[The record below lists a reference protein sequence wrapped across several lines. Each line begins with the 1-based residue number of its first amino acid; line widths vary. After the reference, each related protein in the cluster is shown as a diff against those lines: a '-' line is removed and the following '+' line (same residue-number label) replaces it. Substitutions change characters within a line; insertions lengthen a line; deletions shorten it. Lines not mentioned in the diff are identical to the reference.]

1 MAQADPWDA
10 VSVPV
15 GQAPTAPAPPRA
27 GGVTTRTLIQLPDPN
42 EAADNA
48 RADRSEARQQ
58 ANSTFRTMTDAEAKA
73 MGLPAGGVYQINGL
87 GEVKTV
93 KAAPSSNPADATE
106 GERKAAAF
114 LIRALGSNR
123 RFEQAGVGPRSLIG
137 QTLKDTFPN
146 ATNYFTDGERQAA
159 ESAQDEFIAA
169 SLRQDSGAAIPEEE
183 LERQRRIYFPMPGDG
198 PEVLEQKRQARLR
211 AIAGLEQS
219 AGRLL
224 EPTLAEFGAQAP
236 VTTAGTT
243 TTEGSGQDT
252 QALSALDAALRGGA
266 SEQDIL
272 ALAQRLGITVNVA
285 DLRANIASRDAGGPV
300 NSFVGDQV
308 YPDKVSAA
316 ADRLEAQLGEA
327 GLIDLAKQGI
337 TLGLSDEAGGIG
349 AAIGQMLGGDFN
361 VADNYAFGV
370 DVERELLRRARERTG
385 GYGTAAEL
393 IGGGGAVRT
402 IGNMGLNAGRAL
414 AASGQPVTRAGI
426 QGQMVRDAA
435 RDGAMVGGVAGFGY
449 GEGAEESLAGGAVGA
464 GGGALL
470 GNIMQRIAN
479 RRAGRR
485 GGGGSGGAGGNAPIT
500 PGGEVIQSAD
510 RFNAATG
517 ANVQP
522 LPADTG
528 GTLTR
533 RLSGGV
539 AQSTFGARPIVEAAQ
554 SMNDEAQAGIRALA
568 NRQGNVPQSR
578 QSGGETAIR
587 GAEKTMKREKM
598 RVDALYA
605 KARREAGG
613 AEVDLP
619 MARTVLQAHID
630 ELSRTPGGAEGL
642 STLQALAND
651 IGNRRFPIDGIKSMR
666 SQLRDRFIKD
676 GLRGSDLERRVNEVI
691 DAADLDIEDG
701 LVALGKR
708 DAAQAYAEAS
718 RAAADRFTLIDD
730 VLAPVLG
737 RKGEKSGE
745 QAFAAIEQLSRGD
758 AVTLGKFMRALPDEE
773 AGSVRGILI
782 DRLGRVSKGRQD
794 ASGEAF
800 SLNDFLTR
808 WNDEG
813 LSKEAKAVLF
823 DGETRAALDDL
834 ARVAQ
839 GTKEGQR
846 FANFSN
852 TGGANWVNT
861 IVNGAPVG
869 VALLEPFTALAAGGA
884 SVATQ
889 FGLGRLLASPKFA
902 RWLAK
907 LPKQPNEARAIA
919 HIRGLEKIAAAD
931 AAIAADLM
939 GLQRQLLGAFGP
951 SRVLAGQETPDA
963 GSDTTGSGTQ

>member
-1 MAQADPWDA
+1 MSQQWPGQK
-10 VSVPV
+10 V
-15 GQAPTAPAPPRA
+15 GTAPAAQPAPAPTQRS
-27 GGVTTRTLIQLPDPN
+27 TIQATPVFSVPN
-42 EAADNA
+42 VDQQADNA
-48 RADRSEARQQ
+48 RADAAQAQSAADSERQRLQ
-58 ANSTFRTMTDAEAKA
+58 NSWRVMTPQEAA
-73 MGLPAGGVYQINGL
+73 AQGLAAGGTYQINGL
-87 GEVKTV
+87 GEVKAITSPTATDE
-93 KAAPSSNPADATE
+93 KAGQRVGKLQTLLQQIDRVEQLHAENLKGGAPAFIAGRIPFRPANE
-106 GERKAAAF
+106 QFNSAAAAMAEQGLSAF
-114 LIRALGSNR
+114 RVPGVGAQSDAELRQFVEANRPLATDTDAAVAEKLRGLRMRAQAELEALGGT
-123 RFEQAGVGPRSLIG
+123 A
-137 QTLKDTFPN
+137 
-146 ATNYFTDGERQAA
+146 
-159 ESAQDEFIAA
+159 
-169 SLRQDSGAAIPEEE
+169 
-183 LERQRRIYFPMPGDG
+183 
-198 PEVLEQKRQARLR
+198 
-211 AIAGLEQS
+211 
-219 AGRLL
+219 
-224 EPTLAEFGAQAP
+224 GAQTP
-236 VTTAGTT
+236 VTTAGATT
-243 TTEGSGQDT
+243 MEGGGQDT

-300 NSFVGDQV
+300 NSFVGDQN
-308 YPDKVSAA
+308 YPNKVSAA

-327 GLIDLAKQGI
+327 GIMDLAKQGI

-361 VADNYAFGV
+361 VADNYAFAT

-402 IGNMGLNAGRAL
+402 LGNAGLNAGRAL

-449 GEGAEESLAGGAVGA
+449 GEGTEESLAGSAVGA

-528 GTLTR
+528 GTITR

-554 SMNDEAQAGIRALA
+554 SMNDEAQSGIRALA

-578 QSGGETAIR
+578 QAGGETAIR

-718 RAAADRFTLIDD
+718 KAAADRFTLIDD